1 MTDCSTHSL
10 SGWTNCRLDLFLFI
24 FSRSY
29 LKYPVKIIALYYES
43 VCPTYFL
50 SALQP
55 NPFVLRLFSCH
66 MGWCSP
72 GFSKKKWQLIYF
84 IFLKVSVLSINRFY
98 NKRYISSKMTDAF
111 LILIWQI
118 QKYFQKELYAIQ
130 KFNLKSSKSWK
141 ILYRLFWNSLPWITL
156 IWVLCGS
163 CSLSFTQRK
172 KD

>member
-66 MGWCSP
+66 MGWCSS
-72 GFSKKKWQLIYF
+72 GFLKNKFISSFSKFQHQASTDFITKGIFNQKWLMPSSYWYDKFISKNKKNF
-84 IFLKVSVLSINRFY
+84 MPFRNSIWNLVNLEKFC
-98 NKRYISSKMTDAF
+98 TDF
-111 LILIWQI
+111 FGIP
-118 QKYFQKELYAIQ
+118 FPELH
-130 KFNLKSSKSWK
+130 
-141 ILYRLFWNSLPWITL
+141 
-156 IWVLCGS
+156 
-163 CSLSFTQRK
+163 
-172 KD
+172 